1 MDLKDSRS
9 LLPQLPL
16 PILLPLL
23 QDLLVLVV
31 FGNIGT
37 PGSLRTILVL
47 LEVLFLEN
55 LVTIRAPA
63 ATTLVPR
70 PWRSPGT
77 TRLAGAT
84 GTMRQ
89 HGNGGTVAPLT
100 ASMLWPCRPSI
111 PGSWKGVFGTC
122 LSHAPVVTTATPG
135 TCLQPL
141 GGTLEPGH
149 GPADPIRG
157 PGAIIWHLT
166 SGTWPGRTWS
176 PARSLT
182 TTKDGSSQSHG
193 ATGMHYG
200 PARCGLAD
208 WGHDWYFK
216 AGPYYDPCKA
226 PNLQVYPERGLYHEP
241 PVGPPVPVAA
251 PAVPVGPVAAPAVPV
266 GPVAALAGPDTD
278 DSGDSG
284 SAVSVA
290 SSTDTATGDGIG
302 QVTYLVREG
311 PGPIVAG
318 RINYLVREAILQN
331 GIPMVIP
338 RPLQPPPA
346 APAAPA
352 AEPEAGPGASQGLF
366 SGFIAANPGLDLPW
380 DNFALQD
387 APMEPAV
394 PEMPVEPEVPVQ
406 PQELAPIQEEPVEPV
421 VPEFGPCASEPSESR
436 RVLYIGEPSESGAS
450 ASGS

>member
-1 MDLKDSRS
+1 MLQNPEILEGRAF
-9 LLPQLPL
+9 PL
-16 PILLPLL
+16 PEPCACCYYNYSRGLPPGPGWYSGAWSEFCQSWTWTWDGDQAPHKWNMDW
-23 QDLLVLVV
+23 QDLESGSEPDDDQGWV
-31 FGNIGT
+31 FT
-37 PGSLRTILVL
+37 
-47 LEVLFLEN
+47 
-55 LVTIRAPA
+55 
-63 ATTLVPR
+63 
-70 PWRSPGT
+70 
-77 TRLAGAT
+77 
-84 GTMRQ
+84 
-89 HGNGGTVAPLT
+89 
-100 ASMLWPCRPSI
+100 
-111 PGSWKGVFGTC
+111 
-122 LSHAPVVTTATPG
+122 
-135 TCLQPL
+135 
-141 GGTLEPGH
+141 EP
-149 GPADPIRG
+149 
-157 PGAIIWHLT
+157 
-166 SGTWPGRTWS
+166 
-176 PARSLT
+176 
-182 TTKDGSSQSHG
+182 G

-216 AGPYYDPCKA
+216 VGPYYDPCKA

-251 PAVPVGPVAAPAVPV
+251 PAVPAVPDAAPAVPQ
-266 GPVAALAGPDTD
+266 AASDAGPDTD

-331 GIPMVIP
+331 GIPVVIP
-338 RPLQPPPA
+338 RPSQPPPA